1 MLKDFLSK
9 HQTEVMELLLDN
21 YDEEKVRQVLMG
33 DAREEGHAEGFAEG
47 SAEGFAEGL
56 RYLISIISGK
66 ISSGCSLEQIR
77 KDLGTDIPELDVL
90 YDVITHTGE
99 QADEDEILETY
110 FRRTRKIHEID
121 PVIHM

>member
-1 MLKDFLSK
+1 M
-9 HQTEVMELLLDN
+9 LLDN
-21 YDEEKVRQVLMG
+21 YDEEKVRQVLME
-33 DAREEGHAEGFAEG
+33 DAREEGHSEGLAEGHAEG
-47 SAEGFAEGL
+47 RTEGFAEGL

>member
-1 MLKDFLSK
+1 M
-9 HQTEVMELLLDN
+9 N
-21 YDEEKVRQVLMG
+21 R
-33 DAREEGHAEGFAEG
+33 
-47 SAEGFAEGL
+47 L

-110 FRRTRKIHEID
+110 FRRIRKFHEID